1 MSKKNL
7 PQKEKQKR
15 TRPDTREA
23 NSVHTTAGDNLK
35 YITHNMEVNA
45 LADTKVDMTDYNAVE
60 NRLQNY
66 FLVCAKNDM
75 KPSVAGMAL
84 AFGVTRKC
92 LHDWIYGKVKYVPS
106 DVVYLMQRY
115 YQILNAQMEDYMQ
128 NNKINPVAG
137 IFLMKN
143 NMGYEDKKEI
153 TVAPGENLGEE
164 IAAEELRRKYIDA
177 VQTESAEKLLEAQKE
192 EE

>member
-1 MSKKNL
+1 MSKKNNT
-7 PQKEKQKR
+7 PQKPKR
-15 TRPDTREA
+15 TRPDNVER
-23 NSVHTTAGDNLK
+23 NSVKTAPGDNLK

-45 LADTKVDMTDYNAVE
+45 LADNKVDMTNYAAVE
-60 NRLQNY
+60 DRLQGY

-84 AFGVTRKC
+84 AFGITRKT
-92 LHDWIYGKVKYVPS
+92 LYEWITGRVKYIPS

-143 NMGYEDKKEI
+143 NMGYEDRKEI
-153 TVAPGENLGEE
+153 TVAPGDNLGEE
-164 IAAEELRRKYIDA
+164 VAAEELRRKYIDA
-177 VQTESAEKLLEAQKE
+177 VQTESAERLLEAQKE

>member
-1 MSKKNL
+1 MSKKNNP
-7 PQKEKQKR
+7 PQKPKR
-15 TRPDTREA
+15 TRPDKAVQT
-23 NSVHTTAGDNLK
+23 SAGDNLK
-35 YITHNMEVNA
+35 YITHNIEVNA
-45 LADTKVDMTDYNAVE
+45 LADNKVDMTNYAAVE
-60 NRLQNY
+60 DRLQSY

-92 LHDWIYGKVKYVPS
+92 LHDWIYGQIKYIPA

-128 NNKINPVAG
+128 NGKINPVAG

-153 TVAPGENLGEE
+153 TVAPGDNLGEQV
-164 IAAEELRRKYIDA
+164 AAEELRRKYIDA
-177 VQTESAEKLLEAQKE
+177 VQTENAERLIEGQKE

>member
-7 PQKEKQKR
+7 PQKNAQKPKR
-15 TRPDTREA
+15 TRPDSTVQA
-23 NSVHTTAGDNLK
+23 APGDNVK

-45 LADTKVDMTDYNAVE
+45 LADTKVDMTEYEAVQK
-60 NRLQNY
+60 RLNDY

-84 AFGVTRKC
+84 AFGVTRKA
-92 LHDWIYGKVKYVPS
+92 LYEWVNGRVRYIPS
-106 DVVYLMQRY
+106 EVVNLLQRY

-128 NNKINPVAG
+128 NGKINPVAG

-153 TVAPGENLGEE
+153 TVAPGDNLGEE
-164 IAAEELRRKYIDA
+164 VAAEELRKKYIDA
-177 VQTESAEKLLEAQKE
+177 VQTESIEGAERLLEGQTE
-192 EE
+192 E

>member
-1 MSKKNL
+1 MDRNDL
-7 PQKEKQKR
+7 PPKPKW
-15 TRPDTREA
+15 TRPDNAVQLSPGE
-23 NSVHTTAGDNLK
+23 NLK

-45 LADTKVDMTDYNAVE
+45 LADVKVDMTDCDAVQE
-60 NRLQNY
+60 RLNNY
-66 FLVCAKNDM
+66 FILCGKNDM

-84 AFGVTRKC
+84 ALGTTRKT
-92 LHDWIYGKVKYVPS
+92 LYEWVHGRTKYIPASVVK
-106 DVVYLMQRY
+106 LLERY

-128 NNKINPVAG
+128 NGKINPVAG

-164 IAAEELRRKYIDA
+164 VAAEELRRKYIDA
-177 VQTESAEKLLEAQKE
+177 VQSEDIKQLTEGSAEE
-192 EE
+192 E

>member
-1 MSKKNL
+1 MSKKKNS
-7 PQKEKQKR
+7 PQKPKY
-15 TRPDTREA
+15 TRPDSTVQTA
-23 NSVHTTAGDNLK
+23 AGDNLK

-92 LHDWIYGKVKYVPS
+92 LHDWIYGKIKYVPS

-153 TVAPGENLGEE
+153 TVAPGDNLGEE
-164 IAAEELRRKYIDA
+164 VAAEELRRKYIDA
-177 VQTESAEKLLEAQKE
+177 VQTESAEKLIEAQKE